1 MDAQREAGKMRNRT
15 HILATAVAL
24 IALIP
29 AAALALT
36 PYYQDFESLNAADPQ
51 ALANDGWV
59 IYGNVFS
66 PEGAYLYGYGV
77 FPAPNHNLAF
87 SQIVPGEGGD
97 AQGLQQLSI
106 FSDYEN
112 ADHANGNLIESNVF
126 QEQTITVA
134 DVGTNWRFSYEFKR
148 GNLEGATTAF
158 VFIKTLD
165 PSSGYATTNYITE
178 EVTASTTEW
187 SGGFLDIA
195 IDVSLVGQLLQIGFV
210 CTASNYE
217 GSGMFYDN
225 LAFEEGGGEVAVPDQ
240 PTLDGVRLGANYPN
254 PFNPMT
260 RIDVALDEAMRVD
273 VSVFDVAGRRVTTLV
288 QGDLPAGEHSLTWD
302 GRDQAGR
309 SVPAGMYRYAVS
321 TANGVTSR
329 SMVLVK

>member
-1 MDAQREAGKMRNRT
+1 MRNLTRT
-15 HILATAVAL
+15 LAAVAL
-24 IALIP
+24 VALIP

-36 PYYQDFESLNAADPQ
+36 AYNQDFETLDAADPA

-59 IYGNVFS
+59 IYGNVFTAD
-66 PEGAYLYGYGV
+66 GTYLYGYGV
-77 FPAPNHNLAF
+77 YPAPNHNLAF

-97 AQGLQQLSI
+97 AQGAQQLSI

-126 QEQTITVA
+126 QEQTIGVA
-134 DVGTNWRFSYEFKR
+134 DVGTTWRFSYEFKR
-148 GNLEGATTAF
+148 GNIEGATTAF

-178 EVTASTTEW
+178 DVTASTAEW
-187 SGGFLDIA
+187 SGGFLDIS
-195 IDVSLVGQLLQIGFV
+195 IDVGLVGQLLQIGFV

-225 LAFEEGGGEVAVPDQ
+225 LAFAETDPVAVPDQ
-240 PTLDGVRLGANYPN
+240 PSLAGVRLGANYPN

-273 VSVFDVAGRRVTTLV
+273 VSVFDVAGRRVATLV
-288 QGDLPAGEHSLTWD
+288 QGDLAAGEHSLTWD
-302 GRDQAGR
+302 GRDQSGR
-309 SVPAGMYRYAVS
+309 AVPAGMYRYAVT
-321 TANGVTSR
+321 TAAGTTAR